1 VDGGTHAQRRREVHR
16 PWWALLA
23 FVASGFEHSIANM
36 TTFSLAALGG
46 SGTWSMLWHNLAW
59 TVPGNV
65 VGGTL
70 VVGGSYAW
78 LGSKARPP
86 DEAMVPTAEPS
97 SNGQE
102 QELEPASAM

>member
-1 VDGGTHAQRRREVHR
+1 
-16 PWWALLA
+16 
-23 FVASGFEHSIANM
+23 M
-36 TTFSLAALGG
+36 TTFSLAALDG